1 MDVIILSFGKITHTP
16 VGLADVLCDE
26 YELKLRIE
34 NTACTVFKDY
44 GYRMVQI
51 PTFEYFDVYNV
62 TTPTQAEHM
71 FKFFDNDGRML
82 ALRPD
87 LTTSVAVS
95 YTHLTLPTIRLV

>member
-51 PTFEYFDVYNV
+51 PTLNIS
-62 TTPTQAEHM
+62 M
-71 FKFFDNDGRML
+71 CIML
-82 ALRPD
+82 LPRLRRNICLSF
-87 LTTSVAVS
+87 LTMMEECLLFA
-95 YTHLTLPTIRLV
+95 PI

>member
-62 TTPTQAEHM
+62 LP
-71 FKFFDNDGRML
+71 R
-82 ALRPD
+82 LRRNICLSF
-87 LTTSVAVS
+87 LTMMEECLLFA
-95 YTHLTLPTIRLV
+95 PI

>member
-51 PTFEYFDVYNV
+51 S
-62 TTPTQAEHM
+62 M
-71 FKFFDNDGRML
+71 CIML
-82 ALRPD
+82 LPRLRRNTCLSF
-87 LTTSVAVS
+87 LTMMEECLLFA
-95 YTHLTLPTIRLV
+95 PI